1 MMRVGAEGRGGSGA
15 AAICLAGKVRLR
27 QAICCPKIKR
37 AKSRARHPVVV
48 AMRPIRVLIAD
59 DQRIFRATL
68 RRLLATAPDVVV
80 VGDAADGQQAVSMA
94 AEFCPDVVLMDI
106 AMPVLNG
113 IEATRRILR
122 LCPRTRIIGVSIY
135 DTSGMEE
142 MMRAAGAVAYV
153 AKGPELDELLE
164 TVQSV
169 AP

>member
-1 MMRVGAEGRGGSGA
+1 
-15 AAICLAGKVRLR
+15 
-27 QAICCPKIKR
+27 
-37 AKSRARHPVVV
+37 
-48 AMRPIRVLIAD
+48 MRPIRVLIVD

-68 RRLLATAPDVVV
+68 RHLLGTAPGVTV
-80 VGDAADGQQAVSMA
+80 VGEAADGQQAVSMA

-122 LCPRTRIIGVSIY
+122 QCPRMRIIGVSIY

-153 AKGPELDELLE
+153 AKGQELDELVE